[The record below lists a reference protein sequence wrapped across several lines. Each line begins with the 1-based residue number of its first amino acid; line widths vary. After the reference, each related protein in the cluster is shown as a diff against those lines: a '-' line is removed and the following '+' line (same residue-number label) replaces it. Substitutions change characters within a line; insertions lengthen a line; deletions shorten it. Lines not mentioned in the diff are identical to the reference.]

1 MKRSVFTFLAF
12 SAGMLLMVT
21 SCDTTKKMQESST
34 ASASASDALMVAW
47 NKNLDGFHA
56 IMSSTFHPAEEG
68 NLAPLKTQ
76 AATMADRAA
85 AWAKAE
91 LPAGMKG
98 KGVEAILK
106 NLADG
111 SKNLADM
118 VKSNASDQALTE
130 AITKLHDVFHSVME
144 VGGGHH

>member
-1 MKRSVFTFLAF
+1 MKKSVFTFLAVAA
-12 SAGMLLMVT
+12 SMLLFVAA
-21 SCDTTKKMQESST
+21 CDTTKKMQDT
-34 ASASASDALMVAW
+34 TGTTTTSDPLMVAW

-68 NLAPLKTQ
+68 NLTPLKEKAAVMAEN
-76 AATMADRAA
+76 AAT
-85 AWAKAE
+85 WAKAE

-111 SKNLADM
+111 SKNLAGM
-118 VKSNASDQALTE
+118 VKSNASDQALTD

>member
-1 MKRSVFTFLAF
+1 MKKSVFTFIVVAA
-12 SAGMLLMVT
+12 SMLLLV
-21 SCDTTKKMQESST
+21 SACDTTKKMQDTAST
-34 ASASASDALMVAW
+34 AAASDPLMVAW
-47 NKNLDGFHA
+47 NKNLDGFHSV
-56 IMSSTFHPAEEG
+56 MSSTFHPAEEG
-68 NLAPLKTQ
+68 NLAPLKAN
-76 AATMADRAA
+76 AATMADKAT

-91 LPAGMKG
+91 LPSGMKG

-118 VKSNASDQALTE
+118 VKSNASDQALTD

-144 VGGGHH
+144 VGGGH